1 MATWAIGDL
10 QGCYDVTQRLLEK
23 INFDPASDKLWF
35 AGDLV
40 NRGGQSLETLRLVHS
55 LREHSVTVLGNHDL
69 SLLAIGARSEEEQR
83 KVNPDLQRIVLAE
96 DRDVLLEWL
105 RMQKLVH
112 VDRELGWMMFHAG
125 LAPKWTVALAEKHAR
140 EVEQQLHGNGYRK
153 LFRNMYG
160 DKPAWSPGLSGYDR
174 SRAIINIF
182 TRMRYC
188 TPSGRIGMEDKGT
201 PGTQP
206 QGMYPWF
213 EVPGRA
219 ERELKMVCG
228 HWSALGLT
236 ITQGVHAI
244 DTGAV
249 WGGKLT
255 ALQLDSEDLRVVQV
269 PGREVPAPVPG
280 QHPPRKPRAEA
291 KPEAKAEAKAEPRG
305 EAPRSERSGEQRRRP
320 RRHRPRGRNGNGSNN
335 GNNSTPTPDNNGPA
349 A

>member
-1 MATWAIGDL
+1 
-10 QGCYDVTQRLLEK
+10 
-23 INFDPASDKLWF
+23 
-35 AGDLV
+35 
-40 NRGGQSLETLRLVHS
+40 
-55 LREHSVTVLGNHDL
+55 VLGNHDL

-105 RMQKLVH
+105 RSQKLLH

-201 PGTQP
+201 PGTQA

-213 EVPGRA
+213 EVPGRV

-255 ALQLDSEDLRVVQV
+255 ALQLDSEELRVVQV
-269 PGREVPAPVPG
+269 PGRDVPAPVPG
-280 QHPPRKPRAEA
+280 AQPPRRPQPERRVEPR
-291 KPEAKAEAKAEPRG
+291 PEAG
-305 EAPRSERSGEQRRRP
+305 GNHERAEQRRRP
-320 RRHRPRGRNGNGSNN
+320 RRHRPRGGGTNHPGGNPHK
-335 GNNSTPTPDNNGPA
+335 PTPGE
-349 A
+349 

>member
-23 INFDPASDKLWF
+23 INFDPAADRLWF
-35 AGDLV
+35 CGDLV

-55 LREHSVTVLGNHDL
+55 LREHSVVVLGNHDL
-69 SLLAIGARSEEEQR
+69 SLLAVGARSAEEQR
-83 KVNPDLQRIVLAE
+83 KVNPDLQRVVLAE
-96 DRDVLLEWL
+96 DRDVLLDWL
-105 RMQKLVH
+105 RQQKLVH
-112 VDRELGWMMFHAG
+112 VDRSLGWMMFHAG
-125 LAPKWTVALAEKHAR
+125 LAPKWTVAMAERHAR

-153 LFRNMYG
+153 LLRNMYG
-160 DKPAWSPGLSGYDR
+160 DGPSWAPNLTGYDR

-188 TPSGRIGMEDKGT
+188 TPRARIGMEDKGT
-201 PGTQP
+201 PGTQ
-206 QGMYPWF
+206 QLGMYPWF
-213 EVPGRA
+213 EVPGRV

-255 ALQLDSEDLRVVQV
+255 ALQLDSEELRVVQV
-269 PGREVPAPVPG
+269 PGRDVPAPVPG
-280 QHPPRKPRAEA
+280 AHPPRRPPAERRPDPGAEA
-291 KPEAKAEAKAEPRG
+291 QG
-305 EAPRSERSGEQRRRP
+305 ERRERRRP
-320 RRHRPRGRNGNGSNN
+320 RRHRPHGGGNN
-335 GNNSTPTPDNNGPA
+335 GNNGGNNNSSNGNPTGTPGKHGGATPTP
-349 A
+349 